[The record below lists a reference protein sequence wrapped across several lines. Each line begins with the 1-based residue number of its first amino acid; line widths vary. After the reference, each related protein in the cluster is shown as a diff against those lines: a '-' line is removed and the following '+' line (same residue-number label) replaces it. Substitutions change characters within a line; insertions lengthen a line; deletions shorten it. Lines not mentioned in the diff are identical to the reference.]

1 MFQLWYL
8 VLAPLDAHFPSV
20 AKYTTSKA
28 KTTFLVKIAKG
39 EEDAGAEEMMLLIR
53 LEGDEEGLCA

>member
-1 MFQLWYL
+1 MGFC
-8 VLAPLDAHFPSV
+8 LAAFISHFPSA

-28 KTTFLVKIAKG
+28 NTIFLVKIAKG

>member
-1 MFQLWYL
+1 
-8 VLAPLDAHFPSV
+8 V